1 MSRKLLI
8 LFLLTKIIP
17 ALRAAACALGL
28 LHFLISFTPVL
39 SWSVRFFA
47 GPWNDSAGRTLI
59 VLAGSEIDGEFLGRS
74 SFWRAVSATR
84 AWREGGFDRIIIS
97 GGTLEDGLS
106 IAARMKLYM
115 TGVGVPA
122 EVIDLEERSLT
133 TRENALA
140 VAATLAGT
148 PRPLVLMTS
157 DDHMY
162 RAIRTFRACGIN
174 ALPRPIPDAG
184 KQLVRWPERWSV
196 FLRLT
201 EEAVKIVYYRWN
213 GWLG

>member
-1 MSRKLLI
+1 MSRKPLI
-8 LFLLTKIIP
+8 PFLLLKVLP
-17 ALRAAACALGL
+17 PLRVAAYALGL
-28 LHFLISFTPVL
+28 VHLLIASTPVL
-39 SWSVRFFA
+39 SWGVRFLA
-47 GPWNDSAGRTLI
+47 GAWNDPSGKTLI
-59 VLAGSEIDGEFLGRS
+59 VLAGSEIDGEFLGRT
-74 SFWRAVSATR
+74 SFWRAVSAAR
-84 AWREGGFDRIIIS
+84 AWREGGFERIIIS

-115 TGVGVPA
+115 TGTGVPA

-140 VAATLAGT
+140 VAAKLAGA

-184 KQLVRWPERWSV
+184 KQLMRWPERWSV
-196 FLRLT
+196 FLRLS
-201 EEAVKIVYYRWN
+201 EEAVKIVYYRWH